1 MEKEKWVLRNS
12 LGGKYFS
19 EWTGIGPASTD
30 DVSKAEVFAS
40 KEEAMR
46 SPAYTFSL
54 TFFEPTKL

>member
-12 LGGKYFS
+12 LGGKYFAK
-19 EWTGIGPASTD
+19 WTGIGPASTD

-40 KEEAMR
+40 KEEAMI